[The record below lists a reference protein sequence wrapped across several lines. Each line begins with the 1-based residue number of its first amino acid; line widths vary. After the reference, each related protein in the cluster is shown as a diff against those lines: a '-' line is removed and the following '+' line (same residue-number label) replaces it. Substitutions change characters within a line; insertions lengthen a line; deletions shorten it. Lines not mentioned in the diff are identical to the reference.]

1 MNNQNR
7 GLFKEAKRLEA
18 ELQRI
23 RQAYAAMATPVSEEV
38 KAKREEII
46 SALEDDIRR
55 LREKL

>member
-1 MNNQNR
+1 VNNQNR